1 MQAACACRADSRA
14 VAGSAALGPVS
25 ALERTGI
32 RARQRDLYQRPRT
45 SDHQVVAQVA
55 HEYPPL
61 VTALLQSGLP
71 VRTVLDA
78 GANAGFSTNTLATGL
93 PESYVVGLEPDADN
107 YAMLRFIAG
116 SRTSCRCAQLFG
128 RRDRSTSSSLMAQTS
143 IRAGNGTDQPGL
155 SCPQPS
161 GGELL

>member
-1 MQAACACRADSRA
+1 MLFASRKRRAPRRTPEVRKRVHVHQPTPEATFLPHMMAWAREASKQ
-14 VAGSAALGPVS
+14 GSSCKPHVPAELTPELSPALPLS

-55 HEYPPL
+55 HESPPL

-78 GANAGFSTNTLATGL
+78 GANAGFSYSRQKGVNELA
-93 PESYVVGLEPDADN
+93 
-107 YAMLRFIAG
+107 
-116 SRTSCRCAQLFG
+116 
-128 RRDRSTSSSLMAQTS
+128 
-143 IRAGNGTDQPGL
+143 
-155 SCPQPS
+155 
-161 GGELL
+161 